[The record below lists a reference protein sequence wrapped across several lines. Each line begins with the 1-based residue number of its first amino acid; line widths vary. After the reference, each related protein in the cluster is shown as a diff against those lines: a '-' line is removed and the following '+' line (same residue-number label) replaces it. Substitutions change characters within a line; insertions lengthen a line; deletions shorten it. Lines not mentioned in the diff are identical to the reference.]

1 MLKFGEG
8 KVIAYEGKAQPT
20 IIKVRVEENNSVQR
34 YYVNFA
40 SWKCGRTSLWYIPR
54 CNIDCF
60 LDSKGTLYYNEKEVV
75 FYK

>member
-8 KVIAYEGKAQPT
+8 KVIAYEGKANLT
-20 IIKVRVEENNSVQR
+20 VVKVRIDENGYVQR
-34 YYVNFA
+34 YYVNFV
-40 SWKCGRTSLWYIPR
+40 SGKCGRTSLWYIPR

-60 LDSKGTLYYNEKEVV
+60 LDGIGILYYNEKEPV